1 MSAPRRPG
9 FVPWPDALAERYRE
23 LGVWRGQSLFAA
35 LAERAAQAGERVA
48 AVDRERRISY
58 AALCQR
64 SEALARGLA
73 ASGIGAGDA
82 VLVQLP
88 NCIAFLEVC
97 FALFRLGAQPVMA
110 QPAHRRLELTEFARR
125 TGAVAHVICER
136 FARFDYRALAAEV
149 REACP
154 SVRLTLVAGE
164 SARSSAAPAE
174 QCLERLFEPGPE
186 QSLPPLPPA
195 SAVALFQLSG
205 GSTDVPKLIARTHD
219 DYLYSVR
226 TSNEVCGFTAGTVY
240 LAVLPVAHNFPLS
253 SPGALGTLLAGG
265 KLVLSEQP
273 TPDLAF
279 DWIEREGVTATALV
293 PALLPAW
300 LAAAARRKR
309 SLASLAL
316 LQVGGAKLHE
326 SMARRVQPELGAQLQ
341 QVFGMAEGLVC
352 YTRPSDPLASVLTTQ
367 GRPMSVFD
375 ELRVVD
381 AEGCDVAAGEVGQ
394 LWTRGPYTIRGYYD
408 APEHNAQAFNADG
421 FYCTGDCVRRLPDGS
436 LVVEGRVKDQIN
448 RGGEKIA
455 APEVEAQLCS
465 HPAVEAAALVPMSDP
480 YLGERSCA
488 FVVAQ
493 GVGSKELLAHLRRA
507 GLASYKIPDRIELI
521 DSLPKTPVGKIDKRR
536 LRSLAEAHQS
546 KTAHVEKHA

>member
-1 MSAPRRPG
+1 MSAPQLSG
-9 FVPWPDALAERYRE
+9 FVPWPEALARRYRAE
-23 LGVWRGQSLFAA
+23 GVWRGQSLFAA
-35 LAERAAQAGERVA
+35 LAERAAQHGEHVA
-48 AVDRERRISY
+48 AVDRARRISY

-64 SEALARGLA
+64 SETLARGLS

-88 NCIAFLEVC
+88 NGIAFLEIC
-97 FALFRLGAQPVMA
+97 FALFRLGARPVMA
-110 QPAHRRLELTEFARR
+110 QPAHRRLELSEFARR
-125 TGAVAHVICER
+125 TGAVAHVICPR
-136 FARFDYRALAAEV
+136 FARFEYRALAAEV

-154 SVRLTLVAGE
+154 SLRHTLVVSEA
-164 SARSSAAPAE
+164 AAPTKSSAE
-174 QCLERLFEPGPE
+174 LCLEGLIERGQDQP
-186 QSLPPLPPA
+186 LPPLPLA
-195 SAVALFQLSG
+195 SDVALFQLSG

-226 TSNEVCGFTAGTVY
+226 TSNEVCGFDARTVY

-265 KLVLSEQP
+265 KLVLSEYP

-279 DWIEREGVTATALV
+279 DWIEREGVSATALV

-300 LAAAARRKR
+300 LAAAARRKG
-309 SLASLAL
+309 SLATLSL

-326 SMARRVQPELGAQLQ
+326 SIARRIQPELGARLQ

-352 YTRPSDPLASVLTTQ
+352 YTRPDDPPERALTTQ

-381 AEGCDVAAGEVGQ
+381 AEGREVAAGEVGQ
-394 LWTRGPYTIRGYYD
+394 LWTRGPYTIRGYFD
-408 APEHNAQAFNADG
+408 APEHNAQAFSADG
-421 FYCTGDCVRRLPDGS
+421 FYRTGDCVRRLADGS

-455 APEVEAQLCS
+455 APEVEAQLCA
-465 HPAVEAAALVPMSDP
+465 HPAVEAAALVPVTDP
-480 YLGERSCA
+480 TLGERSCA

-493 GVGSKELLAHLRRA
+493 GVSPAELIEHLRGA
-507 GLASYKIPDRIELI
+507 GLATYKIPDRIELI
-521 DSLPKTPVGKIDKRR
+521 DSLPKTPVGKVDKRS
-536 LRSLAEAHQS
+536 LRSLAETGEV
-546 KTAHVEKHA
+546 KTAYLEKHA